1 MKSVL
6 KKMENYFQYIN
17 IKTNDSVLKWLFS
30 WHLWVQGIIKS
41 DTWDQH
47 TGTLIYIVYIVY
59 PLAST
64 YLRESM
70 RSEKAASDMS
80 VFS

>member
-1 MKSVL
+1 M
-6 KKMENYFQYIN
+6 
-17 IKTNDSVLKWLFS
+17 
-30 WHLWVQGIIKS
+30 WVQGIIKS

-70 RSEKAASDMS
+70 RIEKATSDTS

>member
-1 MKSVL
+1 M
-6 KKMENYFQYIN
+6 
-17 IKTNDSVLKWLFS
+17 
-30 WHLWVQGIIKS
+30 WVQGIIKS